1 MTYYRDSNKSNMTA
15 ATNGA
20 GTAYPTGAPLFTP
33 VLSGVVLLDL

>member
-20 GTAYPTGAPLFTP
+20 GTAYPSGAHKLTP
-33 VLSGVVLLDL
+33 VLVRFLLLDF